1 MLKVVLI
8 SASFITLNLRH
19 DPTAINPCTLIAL
32 PTRPNALILNVDPK
46 FKKSK
51 MLAALPMRVY
61 ARIDREDPK

>member
-1 MLKVVLI
+1 M
-8 SASFITLNLRH
+8 
-19 DPTAINPCTLIAL
+19 AL

>member
-1 MLKVVLI
+1 ME
-8 SASFITLNLRH
+8 ASLPPRALPITLTVEPNFV
-19 DPTAINPCTLIAL
+19 TALTLI
-32 PTRPNALILNVDPK
+32 VDPK